1 MYDYAKCDE
10 QLRSCLTTPFK
21 FELHFTHISRTVGS
35 LKVRTQGWKR
45 VVEGGKGVTV
55 HKLTHVS
62 NTLSLF
68 PLETFR
74 FLQCAHNNEE
84 DAQQRRRE
92 KVTCFI
98 FTPLIIL
105 TFFFIS
111 SRNMQVSSIFN
122 VHTTQKMYTT
132 EERRRYLVSYSPLS
146 SILTFSPLF
155 PLETCKIVHAVY
167 TSPDMI
173 HLWCTR
179 YACLSLLMY

>member
-10 QLRSCLTTPFK
+10 QLRSCLTTPLK

-84 DAQQRRRE
+84 DAQQRRRK
-92 KVTCFI
+92 KVTCFV
-98 FTPLIIL
+98 
-105 TFFFIS
+105 FIS
-111 SRNMQVSSIFN
+111 LIHSYILSSLSSRDMQDCSCCLYVSRDDSFMVYKVCMSISFNVLECFVHAHIALSTLHQVS
-122 VHTTQKMYTT
+122 
-132 EERRRYLVSYSPLS
+132 P
-146 SILTFSPLF
+146 
-155 PLETCKIVHAVY
+155 
-167 TSPDMI
+167 
-173 HLWCTR
+173 
-179 YACLSLLMY
+179 